1 MERFWIREVR
11 RAARR
16 ASAPFAR
23 QVAVGCGAAAVG
35 TMVASV
41 LPLPWDGA
49 LAEAVWAA
57 LWAVAGFVVIW
68 TGIFIYH
75 LWRYRAGGFRDRDWL
90 ARHDDSDPGGALF
103 LELGRKS
110 GANPNPGVDLELC
123 VKSHGNWQ
131 VVDDDDLVLMPDKVI
146 RCRFDLDHDV
156 FPGGFYDV
164 RWFQADDRGKFVEIT
179 RERFQLRNHPVGPRT
194 RSVSRTDSTL
204 AAKALPSSEDE
215 VKPRRAVEVR

>member
-23 QVAVGCGAAAVG
+23 QVALGCGAAAVG

-57 LWAVAGFVVIW
+57 LWAVAGYVVIW
-68 TGIFIYH
+68 TGISIYH
-75 LWRYRAGGFRDRDWL
+75 LWRYRASGFRDRDWL

-194 RSVSRTDSTL
+194 RSESRTDSRL